1 MNINIEDY
9 FGNDV
14 VKLNFCLK
22 DKTISQGRIEF
33 VGVIASN
40 CGYSLSDVDCDED
53 GIDFIRLAQANV
65 DNTTKQEKKDLLKL
79 INNLNKRFL

>member
-1 MNINIEDY
+1 MNIQIEDY

-14 VKLNFCLK
+14 MKLEYCLK
-22 DKTISQGRIEF
+22 DKLISDGVITV

-40 CGYSLSDVDCDED
+40 CGYNVADIDCDD
-53 GIDFIRLAQANV
+53 NGIDFIRLQQGNV
-65 DNTTKQEKKDLLKL
+65 DNTESEEKKDLMKL